1 MKKIRVLIHN
11 DNSKR
16 DLLGL
21 KILQFELE
29 KLGFKTK
36 ICNSQEADIMFRL
49 FKPNIFLASE
59 QTNIFQ
65 NKRVKIV

>member
-29 KLGFKTK
+29 KLGFKAKFVT
-36 ICNSQEADIMFRL
+36 
-49 FKPNIFLASE
+49 
-59 QTNIFQ
+59 
-65 NKRVKIV
+65 VKKQR